1 MLPAFDTWERATLDK
16 FALDAYERLLVQ
28 EDLIQQLNSDLKA
41 AIKAYRELITAQ
53 APSRT

>member
-1 MLPAFDTWERATLDK
+1 MAPSFDTWERATLDK